1 MVEFAVLAP
10 LLLLLIFGIIEMSRA
25 MFAYTSVWS
34 AAREGARFA
43 TTVEA
48 DNYVNCAAIEAAAVG
63 RIVIS
68 DVTPTN
74 IDIVYVDSAGIQIAD
89 CQGGT
94 PPSAATVPSGSTVE
108 VAITGVT
115 FDAVV
120 PILEIFFD
128 GLTLDSTQSRII
140 FVGEQVGA

>member
-1 MVEFAVLAP
+1 MLAP
-10 LLLLLIFGIIEMSRA
+10 LLLLLIFGIVEMSRA
-25 MFAYTSVWS
+25 MFAYTSVWT

-48 DNYVNCAAIEAAAVG
+48 DNYANCAGIEAAAVD

-68 DVTPTN
+68 DVAPGN
-74 IDIVYVDSAGIQIAD
+74 IDIVYRDAAGVVIAD

-94 PPSAATVPSGSTVE
+94 PPSASTVPSGSTVE

-120 PILEIFFD
+120 PILEIFLD
-128 GLTLDSTQSRII
+128 GITLDSSQSRII